1 MKLNKKELIKRILDI
16 SYDHKLSH
24 LGSCLTALP
33 IICDIYEKK
42 EHYEKFV
49 LSQGHAGLALYV
61 VLEAMYG
68 VDAEELLNK
77 MGIHPDRPT
86 DPSGYIDCSTGS
98 LGHGVPIALGMA
110 IAQPEDN
117 VYCLTS
123 DGELAEGSVYEASN
137 IMRKYKVKNLKVF
150 VNWNGYGG
158 YDKSMVNKDHFKDVF
173 KIIDTSKDLK
183 KFKFL
188 EGLKGHYAT
197 MDKQTYEDAITRI

>member
-1 MKLNKKELIKRILDI
+1 MKLNQKELKKRILGI
-16 SYDHKLSH
+16 SHRRHLSH

-33 IICDIYEKK
+33 IICEIYQQK

-68 VDAEELLNK
+68 IDAEVMLEK
-77 MGIHPDRPT
+77 MGIHPDMPT
-86 DPSGYIDCSTGS
+86 DPYGYIDCSTGS

-110 IAQPEDN
+110 MAMPQET

-123 DGELAEGSVYEASN
+123 DGELAEGSVYEAAN

-158 YDKSMVNKDHFKDVF
+158 YDRSIARKDHFNDVF
-173 KIIDTSKDLK
+173 KIVDTSKDLK
-183 KFKFL
+183 KFSFL
-188 EGLKGHYAT
+188 DGLKGHYAT
-197 MDKQTYEDAITRI
+197 MSKEEYEDTISRI